1 MFNYSVPIK
10 DMVTIYESLMKDNP
24 ELEILGIPKFSNQ
37 SLNKL
42 LLDAE
47 KFAQDKLVPING
59 VGDREPSFLENGV
72 VRTPP
77 GFKEAYDQYTKEG
90 WIGLTC
96 EKEHGGEGLP
106 KTISGFIDEIW
117 SSSNLSFKLFSELT
131 IGAYNCIYHN
141 AKDEIRELYLP
152 KMARGDWGGTMC
164 LTEEQC
170 GTDLG
175 LIKTLATP
183 VNEKTYSVQ
192 GQKIYITSGDQDLTE
207 NVIHLVLAKTPN
219 APEGTKG
226 LSLFLVPK
234 IKINQDGSLGDR
246 NNVRASHVFDKMGIR
261 GVPTC
266 AIEFDNAEGILIGN
280 LNEGLKSMFVMMN
293 IERIKV
299 GLHGLGL
306 SEVAFQQ
313 ALSFS
318 KSRKQGRNNEKDPL
332 DGTAIINHPDIK
344 RQLLTMKSLIE
355 GERAL
360 AFWLSIQT
368 DLSLKEKNLQK
379 KEEASDLVALM
390 TPVVKSFFTDLGSE
404 LTSLAIQIHGGRGYM
419 KNFYLDQFYRDN
431 RITSIYEGTN
441 AIQALDLIYRKIG
454 NSKNDIIQKFF
465 DLIEN
470 EINCTPTKSDF
481 YDLSLILKNYL
492 QKMSAFTTWLR
503 DKLQNKVDDARA
515 GASDFQLALGYLSVG
530 YVWIKFLN
538 KLDPGNDIYK
548 DKLDTAKFYFSRI
561 LTRIDLHYQN
571 AKEGSDLMMDFHF
584 KDNKYN

>member
-10 DMVTIYESLMKDNP
+10 DMVIIYESLMKD
-24 ELEILGIPKFSNQ
+24 ISDVDIVGIPKFSQ
-37 SLNKL
+37 KSLNDL
-42 LLDAE
+42 LLNAE
-47 KFAQDKLVPING
+47 KFAQDVLVPINSI
-59 VGDREPSFLENGV
+59 GDREPSYLENGV

-77 GFKEAYDQYTKEG
+77 GFKEAYQEYTRDG
-90 WIGLTC
+90 WVGITC
-96 EKEHGGEGLP
+96 EKEHGGKSLP
-106 KTISGFIDEIW
+106 KTISGFVDEIW

-141 AKDEIRELYLP
+141 AEEDIKKIYLP
-152 KMARGDWGGTMC
+152 KMARGEWGGTMC

-183 VNEKTYSVQ
+183 INDNYYSIK

-234 IKINQDGSLGDR
+234 IKVNNDGSLADR

-266 AIEFDNAEGILIGN
+266 AIEFDDAEGFLIGN

-306 SEVAFQQ
+306 SEVAYQQ
-313 ALSFS
+313 ALRFS
-318 KSRKQGRNNEKDPL
+318 QSRKQGRNNEKDPL
-332 DGTAIINHPDIK
+332 EGTAIINHPDIK

-368 DLSLKEKNLQK
+368 DLSLKEKNIQK
-379 KEEASDLVALM
+379 KEEASELVALM

-404 LTSLAIQIHGGRGYM
+404 ITSLAIQIHGGRGYM

-465 DLIEN
+465 NLIDS
-470 EINCTPTKSDF
+470 EIEGIDKHSEL
-481 YDLSLILKNYL
+481 YILSSVLRNYL
-492 QKMSAFTTWLR
+492 NKMSEFTIWLR
-503 DKLQNKVDDARA
+503 DSLKDKVDDARA
-515 GASDFQLALGYLSVG
+515 GASDFQIALGYLSVG
-530 YVWIKFLN
+530 FVWLKFLN
-538 KLDPGNDIYK
+538 NLGSGSESYK
-548 DKLDTAKFYFSRI
+548 EKLDTAKFYFSRI
-561 LTRIDLHYQN
+561 ITRIDLHYQN
-571 AKEGSDLMMDFHF
+571 AKEGSDLMMNFQFDSLP
-584 KDNKYN
+584 N

>member
-10 DMVTIYESLMKDNP
+10 DMVIIYESLMKD
-24 ELEILGIPKFSNQ
+24 ISDVDIVGIPKFSQ
-37 SLNKL
+37 KSLNDL
-42 LLDAE
+42 LLNAE
-47 KFAQDKLVPING
+47 KFAQDVLVPINSI
-59 VGDREPSFLENGV
+59 GDREPSYLENGV

-77 GFKEAYDQYTKEG
+77 GFKEAYKEYTRDG
-90 WIGLTC
+90 WVGITC
-96 EKEHGGEGLP
+96 EKEHGGKSLP
-106 KTISGFIDEIW
+106 KTISGFVDEIW

-141 AKDEIRELYLP
+141 AEEDIKKIYLP
-152 KMARGDWGGTMC
+152 KMARGEWGGTMC

-183 VNEKTYSVQ
+183 INDNYYSIK
-192 GQKIYITSGDQDLTE
+192 GQKIYITSGDHDLTE

-234 IKINQDGSLGDR
+234 IKVNNDGSLADR

-266 AIEFDNAEGILIGN
+266 AIEFDDAEGFLIGN

-306 SEVAFQQ
+306 SEVAYQQ
-313 ALSFS
+313 ALRFS
-318 KSRKQGRNNEKDPL
+318 QSRKQGRNNEKDPL
-332 DGTAIINHPDIK
+332 EGTAIINHPDIK

-368 DLSLKEKNLQK
+368 DLSLKEKNIQK
-379 KEEASDLVALM
+379 KEEASELVALM

-404 LTSLAIQIHGGRGYM
+404 ITSLAIQIHGGRGYM

-465 DLIEN
+465 NLIDS
-470 EINCTPTKSDF
+470 EIEGIDKHSEL
-481 YDLSLILKNYL
+481 YILSSVLRNYL
-492 QKMSAFTTWLR
+492 YKMSEFTIWLR
-503 DKLQNKVDDARA
+503 DSLKDKVDDARA
-515 GASDFQLALGYLSVG
+515 GASDFQIALGYLSVG
-530 YVWIKFLN
+530 FVWLKFLN
-538 KLDPGNDIYK
+538 NLGSGSESYK
-548 DKLDTAKFYFSRI
+548 EKLDTAKFYFSRI
-561 LTRIDLHYQN
+561 ITRIDLHYQN
-571 AKEGSDLMMDFHF
+571 AKEGSDLMMNFQFDGSP
-584 KDNKYN
+584 N

>member
-10 DMVTIYESLMKDNP
+10 DMVIIYESLMKD
-24 ELEILGIPKFSNQ
+24 ISDVDIVGIPKFSQ
-37 SLNKL
+37 KSLNDL
-42 LLDAE
+42 LLNAE
-47 KFAQDKLVPING
+47 KFAQDVLVPINSI
-59 VGDREPSFLENGV
+59 GDREPSYLENGV

-77 GFKEAYDQYTKEG
+77 GFKEAYQEYTRDG
-90 WIGLTC
+90 WVGITC
-96 EKEHGGEGLP
+96 EKEHGGKSLP
-106 KTISGFIDEIW
+106 KTISGFVDEIW

-141 AKDEIRELYLP
+141 AEEDIKKIYLP
-152 KMARGDWGGTMC
+152 KMARGEWGGTMC

-183 VNEKTYSVQ
+183 INDNYYSIK
-192 GQKIYITSGDQDLTE
+192 GQKIYITSGDHDLTE

-234 IKINQDGSLGDR
+234 IKVNNDGSLADR

-266 AIEFDNAEGILIGN
+266 AIEFDDAEGFLIGN

-306 SEVAFQQ
+306 SEVAYQQ
-313 ALSFS
+313 ALRFS
-318 KSRKQGRNNEKDPL
+318 QSRKQGRNNEKDPL
-332 DGTAIINHPDIK
+332 EGTAIINHPDIK

-368 DLSLKEKNLQK
+368 DLSLKEKNIQK
-379 KEEASDLVALM
+379 KEEASELVALM

-404 LTSLAIQIHGGRGYM
+404 ITSLAIQIHGGRGYM

-465 DLIEN
+465 NLIDS
-470 EINCTPTKSDF
+470 EIEGIDKHSEL
-481 YDLSLILKNYL
+481 YILSSVLRNYL
-492 QKMSAFTTWLR
+492 NKMSEFTIWLR
-503 DKLQNKVDDARA
+503 DSLKDKVDDARA
-515 GASDFQLALGYLSVG
+515 GASDFQIALGYLSVG
-530 YVWIKFLN
+530 FVWLKFLN
-538 KLDPGNDIYK
+538 NLGSGSESYK
-548 DKLDTAKFYFSRI
+548 EKLDTAKFYFSRI
-561 LTRIDLHYQN
+561 ITRIDLHYQN
-571 AKEGSDLMMDFHF
+571 AKEGSDLMMNFQFDGSP
-584 KDNKYN
+584 N

>member
-10 DMVTIYESLMKDNP
+10 DMVIIYESLMKD
-24 ELEILGIPKFSNQ
+24 ISDVDIVGIPKFSQ
-37 SLNKL
+37 KSLNDL
-42 LLDAE
+42 LLNAE
-47 KFAQDKLVPING
+47 KFAQDVLVPINSI
-59 VGDREPSFLENGV
+59 GDREPSYLENGV

-77 GFKEAYDQYTKEG
+77 GFKEAYQEYTRDG
-90 WIGLTC
+90 WVGITC
-96 EKEHGGEGLP
+96 EKEHGGKSLP
-106 KTISGFIDEIW
+106 KTISGFVDEIW

-141 AKDEIRELYLP
+141 AEEDIKKIYLP
-152 KMARGDWGGTMC
+152 KMAKGEWGGTMC

-183 VNEKTYSVQ
+183 INDNYYSIK

-234 IKINQDGSLGDR
+234 IKVNNDGSLADR

-266 AIEFDNAEGILIGN
+266 AIEFDDAEGFLIGN

-306 SEVAFQQ
+306 SEVAYQQ
-313 ALSFS
+313 ALRFS
-318 KSRKQGRNNEKDPL
+318 QSRKQGRNNEKDPL
-332 DGTAIINHPDIK
+332 EGTAIINHPDIK

-368 DLSLKEKNLQK
+368 DLSLKEKNIQK
-379 KEEASDLVALM
+379 KEEASELVALM

-404 LTSLAIQIHGGRGYM
+404 ITSLAIQIHGGRGYM

-465 DLIEN
+465 NLIDS
-470 EINCTPTKSDF
+470 EIEGIDKHSEL
-481 YDLSLILKNYL
+481 YILSSVLRNYL
-492 QKMSAFTTWLR
+492 NKMSEFTIWLR
-503 DKLQNKVDDARA
+503 DSLKDKVDDARA
-515 GASDFQLALGYLSVG
+515 GASDFQIALGYLSVG
-530 YVWIKFLN
+530 FVWLKFLN
-538 KLDPGNDIYK
+538 NLGSGSESYK
-548 DKLDTAKFYFSRI
+548 EKLDTAKFYFSRI
-561 LTRIDLHYQN
+561 ITRIDLHYQN
-571 AKEGSDLMMDFHF
+571 AKEGSDLMMNFQFDSLP
-584 KDNKYN
+584 N

>member
-10 DMVTIYESLMKDNP
+10 DMVIIYESLMKD
-24 ELEILGIPKFSNQ
+24 ISDVDIVGIPKFSQ
-37 SLNKL
+37 KSLNDL
-42 LLDAE
+42 LLNAE
-47 KFAQDKLVPING
+47 KFAQDVLVPINSI
-59 VGDREPSFLENGV
+59 GDREPSYLENGV

-77 GFKEAYDQYTKEG
+77 GFKEAYQEYTRDG
-90 WIGLTC
+90 WVGITC
-96 EKEHGGEGLP
+96 EKEHGGKSLP
-106 KTISGFIDEIW
+106 KTISGFVDEIW

-141 AKDEIRELYLP
+141 AEEDIKKIYLP
-152 KMARGDWGGTMC
+152 KMARGEWGGTMC

-183 VNEKTYSVQ
+183 INDNYYSIK

-234 IKINQDGSLGDR
+234 IKVNNDGSLADR

-266 AIEFDNAEGILIGN
+266 AIEFDDAEGFLIGN

-306 SEVAFQQ
+306 SEVAYQQ
-313 ALSFS
+313 ALRFS
-318 KSRKQGRNNEKDPL
+318 QSRKQGRNNEKDPL
-332 DGTAIINHPDIK
+332 EGTAIINHPDIK

-368 DLSLKEKNLQK
+368 DLSLKEKNIQK
-379 KEEASDLVALM
+379 KEEASELVALM

-404 LTSLAIQIHGGRGYM
+404 ITSLAIQIHGGRGYM

-454 NSKNDIIQKFF
+454 GSKNDIIQKFF
-465 DLIEN
+465 NLIDS
-470 EINCTPTKSDF
+470 EIEGIDKHSEL
-481 YDLSLILKNYL
+481 YILSSVLRNYL
-492 QKMSAFTTWLR
+492 NKMSEFTIWLR
-503 DKLQNKVDDARA
+503 DSLKDKVDDARA
-515 GASDFQLALGYLSVG
+515 GASDFQIALGYLSVG
-530 YVWIKFLN
+530 FVWLKFLN
-538 KLDPGNDIYK
+538 NLGSGSESYK
-548 DKLDTAKFYFSRI
+548 EKLDTAKFYFSRI
-561 LTRIDLHYQN
+561 ITRIDLHYQN
-571 AKEGSDLMMDFHF
+571 AKEGSDLMMNFQF
-584 KDNKYN
+584 ESLPN

>member
-10 DMVTIYESLMKDNP
+10 DMVIIYESLMKDLP
-24 ELEILGIPKFSNQ
+24 DIDHVGIPKLSQ
-37 SLNKL
+37 KSLNDL
-42 LLDAE
+42 LLNAE
-47 KFAQDKLVPING
+47 KFAQEVLVPINSI
-59 VGDREPSFLENGV
+59 GDREPSFLENGV

-77 GFKEAYDQYTKEG
+77 GFKEAYQQYTRDG
-90 WIGLTC
+90 WVGITC
-96 EKEHGGEGLP
+96 EKEHGGKNLP

-141 AKDEIRELYLP
+141 AEDDIKKIYLP
-152 KMARGDWGGTMC
+152 KMAKGEWGGTMC

-183 VNEKTYSVQ
+183 INDNYYSIK

-219 APEGTKG
+219 APEGTRG

-234 IKINQDGSLGDR
+234 IKVNNDGSLADR

-266 AIEFDNAEGILIGN
+266 AIEFDDAEGFLIGN

-306 SEVAFQQ
+306 SEVAYQQ
-313 ALSFS
+313 ALRFS
-318 KSRKQGRNNEKDPL
+318 QSRKQGRNNEKDPPE
-332 DGTAIINHPDIK
+332 GTAIINHPDIK

-379 KEEASDLVALM
+379 KEEASELVALM

-404 LTSLAIQIHGGRGYM
+404 ITSLAIQIHGGRGYM

-465 DLIEN
+465 NLIDS
-470 EINCTPTKSDF
+470 EIEGVDKHPELNN
-481 YDLSLILKNYL
+481 LSLVLRDYL
-492 QKMSAFTTWLR
+492 NKMSEFTVWLR
-503 DKLQNKVDDARA
+503 NSLKDKVDDARA
-515 GASDFQLALGYLSVG
+515 GASDFQIALGYLSVG
-530 YVWIKFLN
+530 YVWLKFLN
-538 KLDPGNDIYK
+538 NLESGSESYK
-548 DKLDTAKFYFSRI
+548 DKIDTAKFYFSRI
-561 LTRIDLHYQN
+561 ITRIDLHYQN
-571 AKEGSDLMMDFHF
+571 AKEGSDLMMNFQF
-584 KDNKYN
+584 DNLPN

>member
-10 DMVTIYESLMKDNP
+10 DMVIIYESLMKD
-24 ELEILGIPKFSNQ
+24 ISDVDIVGIPKFSQ
-37 SLNKL
+37 KSLNDL
-42 LLDAE
+42 LLNAE
-47 KFAQDKLVPING
+47 KFAQDVLVPINSI
-59 VGDREPSFLENGV
+59 GDREPSYLENGV

-77 GFKEAYDQYTKEG
+77 GFKEAYQEYTRDG
-90 WIGLTC
+90 WVGITC
-96 EKEHGGEGLP
+96 EKEHGGKSLP
-106 KTISGFIDEIW
+106 KTISGFVDEIW

-141 AKDEIRELYLP
+141 AEEDIKKIYLP
-152 KMARGDWGGTMC
+152 KMARGEWGGTMC

-183 VNEKTYSVQ
+183 INDNYYSIK

-234 IKINQDGSLGDR
+234 IKVNNDGSLADR

-266 AIEFDNAEGILIGN
+266 AIEFDDAEGFLIGN

-306 SEVAFQQ
+306 SEVAYQQ
-313 ALSFS
+313 ALRFS
-318 KSRKQGRNNEKDPL
+318 QSRKQGRNNEKDPL
-332 DGTAIINHPDIK
+332 EGTAIINHPDIK

-368 DLSLKEKNLQK
+368 DLSLKEKNIQK
-379 KEEASDLVALM
+379 KEEASELVALM

-404 LTSLAIQIHGGRGYM
+404 ITSLAIQIHGGRGYM

-465 DLIEN
+465 NLIDS
-470 EINCTPTKSDF
+470 EIEGIDKHSEL
-481 YDLSLILKNYL
+481 YILSSVLRNYL
-492 QKMSAFTTWLR
+492 NKMSEFTIWLR
-503 DKLQNKVDDARA
+503 DSLKDKVDDARA
-515 GASDFQLALGYLSVG
+515 GASDFQIALGYLSVG
-530 YVWIKFLN
+530 FVWLKFLN
-538 KLDPGNDIYK
+538 NLGSGSESYK
-548 DKLDTAKFYFSRI
+548 EKLDTAKFYFSRI
-561 LTRIDLHYQN
+561 ITRIDLHYQN
-571 AKEGSDLMMDFHF
+571 AKEGSDLMMNFQF
-584 KDNKYN
+584 ESLPN

>member
-10 DMVTIYESLMKDNP
+10 DMVIIYESLMKD
-24 ELEILGIPKFSNQ
+24 ISDVDIVGIPKFSQ
-37 SLNKL
+37 KSLNDL
-42 LLDAE
+42 LLNAE
-47 KFAQDKLVPING
+47 KFAQDVLVPINSI
-59 VGDREPSFLENGV
+59 GDREPSYLENGV

-77 GFKEAYDQYTKEG
+77 GFKEAYQEYTRDG
-90 WIGLTC
+90 WVGITC
-96 EKEHGGEGLP
+96 EKEHGGKSLP
-106 KTISGFIDEIW
+106 KTISGFVDEIW

-141 AKDEIRELYLP
+141 AEEDIKKIYLP
-152 KMARGDWGGTMC
+152 KMARGEWGGTMC

-183 VNEKTYSVQ
+183 INDNYYSIK

-234 IKINQDGSLGDR
+234 IKVNNDGSLADR

-266 AIEFDNAEGILIGN
+266 AIEFDDAEGFLIGN

-306 SEVAFQQ
+306 SEVAYQQ
-313 ALSFS
+313 ALRFS
-318 KSRKQGRNNEKDPL
+318 QSRKQGRNNEKDPL
-332 DGTAIINHPDIK
+332 EGTAIINHPDIK

-368 DLSLKEKNLQK
+368 DLSLKEKNIQK
-379 KEEASDLVALM
+379 KEEASELVALM

-404 LTSLAIQIHGGRGYM
+404 ITSLAIQIHGGRGYM

-465 DLIEN
+465 NLIDS
-470 EINCTPTKSDF
+470 EIEGIDKHSEL
-481 YDLSLILKNYL
+481 YILSSVLRNYL
-492 QKMSAFTTWLR
+492 NKMSEFTIWLR
-503 DKLQNKVDDARA
+503 DSLKDKVDDARA
-515 GASDFQLALGYLSVG
+515 GASDFQIALGYLSVG
-530 YVWIKFLN
+530 FVWLKFLN
-538 KLDPGNDIYK
+538 NLGSGSESYK
-548 DKLDTAKFYFSRI
+548 EKLDTAKFYFSRI
-561 LTRIDLHYQN
+561 ITRIDLHYQN
-571 AKEGSDLMMDFHF
+571 AKEGSDLMMNFQFDGSP
-584 KDNKYN
+584 N

>member
-10 DMVTIYESLMKDNP
+10 DMVIIYESLMKD
-24 ELEILGIPKFSNQ
+24 ISDVDIVGIPKFSQ
-37 SLNKL
+37 KSLNDL
-42 LLDAE
+42 LLNAE
-47 KFAQDKLVPING
+47 KFAQDVLVPINSI
-59 VGDREPSFLENGV
+59 GDREPSYLENGV

-77 GFKEAYDQYTKEG
+77 GFKKAYQEYTRDG
-90 WIGLTC
+90 WVGITC
-96 EKEHGGEGLP
+96 EKEHGGKSLP
-106 KTISGFIDEIW
+106 KTISGFVDEIW

-141 AKDEIRELYLP
+141 AEEDIKKIYLP
-152 KMARGDWGGTMC
+152 KMARGEWGGTMC

-183 VNEKTYSVQ
+183 INDNYYSIK
-192 GQKIYITSGDQDLTE
+192 GQKIYITSGDHDLTE

-234 IKINQDGSLGDR
+234 IKVNNDGSLADR

-266 AIEFDNAEGILIGN
+266 AIEFDDAEGFLIGN

-306 SEVAFQQ
+306 SEVAYQQ
-313 ALSFS
+313 ALRFS
-318 KSRKQGRNNEKDPL
+318 QSRKQGRNNEKDPL
-332 DGTAIINHPDIK
+332 EGTAIINHPDIK

-368 DLSLKEKNLQK
+368 DLSLKEKNIQK
-379 KEEASDLVALM
+379 KEEASELVALM

-404 LTSLAIQIHGGRGYM
+404 ITSLAIQIHGGRGYM

-465 DLIEN
+465 NLIDS
-470 EINCTPTKSDF
+470 EIEGIDKHSEL
-481 YDLSLILKNYL
+481 YILSSVLRNYL
-492 QKMSAFTTWLR
+492 NKMSEFTIWLR
-503 DKLQNKVDDARA
+503 DSLKDKVDDARA
-515 GASDFQLALGYLSVG
+515 GASDFQIALGYLSVG
-530 YVWIKFLN
+530 FVWLKFLN
-538 KLDPGNDIYK
+538 NLGSGSESYK
-548 DKLDTAKFYFSRI
+548 EKLDTAKFYFSRI
-561 LTRIDLHYQN
+561 ITRIDLHYQN
-571 AKEGSDLMMDFHF
+571 AKEGSDLMMNFQF
-584 KDNKYN
+584 ESLPN

>member
-10 DMVTIYESLMKDNP
+10 DMVIIYESLMKD
-24 ELEILGIPKFSNQ
+24 ISDIDIVGIPKFSQ
-37 SLNKL
+37 KSLNDL
-42 LLDAE
+42 LLNAE
-47 KFAQDKLVPING
+47 KFAQDVLVPINSI
-59 VGDREPSFLENGV
+59 GDREPSYLENGV

-77 GFKEAYDQYTKEG
+77 GFKEAYQEYTRDG
-90 WIGLTC
+90 WVGITC
-96 EKEHGGEGLP
+96 EKEHGGKSLP
-106 KTISGFIDEIW
+106 KTISGFVDEIW

-141 AKDEIRELYLP
+141 AEEDIKKIYLP
-152 KMARGDWGGTMC
+152 KMAKGEWGGTMC

-183 VNEKTYSVQ
+183 INDNYYSIK

-234 IKINQDGSLGDR
+234 IKVNNDGSLADR

-266 AIEFDNAEGILIGN
+266 AIEFDDAEGFLIGN

-306 SEVAFQQ
+306 SEVAYQQ
-313 ALSFS
+313 ALRFS
-318 KSRKQGRNNEKDPL
+318 QSRKQGRNNEKDPL
-332 DGTAIINHPDIK
+332 EGTAIINHPDIK

-368 DLSLKEKNLQK
+368 DLSLKEKNIQK
-379 KEEASDLVALM
+379 KEEASELVALM

-404 LTSLAIQIHGGRGYM
+404 ITSLAIQIHGGRGYM

-465 DLIEN
+465 NLIDS
-470 EINCTPTKSDF
+470 EIEGIDKHSEL
-481 YDLSLILKNYL
+481 YILSSVLRNYL
-492 QKMSAFTTWLR
+492 NKMSEFTIWLR
-503 DKLQNKVDDARA
+503 DSLKDKVDDARA
-515 GASDFQLALGYLSVG
+515 GASDFQIALGYLSVG
-530 YVWIKFLN
+530 FVWLKFLN
-538 KLDPGNDIYK
+538 NLGSGSESYK
-548 DKLDTAKFYFSRI
+548 EKLDTAKFYFSRI
-561 LTRIDLHYQN
+561 ITRIDLHYQN
-571 AKEGSDLMMDFHF
+571 AKEGSDLMMNFQFDSLP
-584 KDNKYN
+584 N

>member
-10 DMVTIYESLMKDNP
+10 DMVIIYESLMKD
-24 ELEILGIPKFSNQ
+24 ISDVDIVGIPKFSQ
-37 SLNKL
+37 KSLNDL
-42 LLDAE
+42 LLNAE
-47 KFAQDKLVPING
+47 KFAQDVLVPINSI
-59 VGDREPSFLENGV
+59 GDREPSYLENGV

-77 GFKEAYDQYTKEG
+77 GFKEAYKEYTRDG
-90 WIGLTC
+90 WVGITC
-96 EKEHGGEGLP
+96 EKEHGGKSLP
-106 KTISGFIDEIW
+106 KTISGFVDEIW

-141 AKDEIRELYLP
+141 AEEDIKKIYLP
-152 KMARGDWGGTMC
+152 KMARGEWGGTMC

-183 VNEKTYSVQ
+183 INDNYYSIK

-234 IKINQDGSLGDR
+234 IKVNNDGSLADR

-266 AIEFDNAEGILIGN
+266 AIEFDDAEGFLIGN

-306 SEVAFQQ
+306 SEVAYQQ
-313 ALSFS
+313 ALRFS
-318 KSRKQGRNNEKDPL
+318 QSRKQGRNNEKDPL
-332 DGTAIINHPDIK
+332 EGTAIINHPDIK

-368 DLSLKEKNLQK
+368 DLSLKEKNIQK
-379 KEEASDLVALM
+379 KEEASELVALM

-404 LTSLAIQIHGGRGYM
+404 ITSLAIQIHGGRGYM

-465 DLIEN
+465 NLIDS
-470 EINCTPTKSDF
+470 EIEGIDKHSEL
-481 YDLSLILKNYL
+481 YILSSVLRNYL
-492 QKMSAFTTWLR
+492 NKMSEFTIWLR
-503 DKLQNKVDDARA
+503 DSLKDKVDDARA
-515 GASDFQLALGYLSVG
+515 GASDFQIALGYLSVG
-530 YVWIKFLN
+530 FVWLKFLN
-538 KLDPGNDIYK
+538 NLGSGSESYK
-548 DKLDTAKFYFSRI
+548 EKLDTAKFYFSRI
-561 LTRIDLHYQN
+561 ITRIDLHYQN
-571 AKEGSDLMMDFHF
+571 AKEGSDLMMNFQF
-584 KDNKYN
+584 ESLPN